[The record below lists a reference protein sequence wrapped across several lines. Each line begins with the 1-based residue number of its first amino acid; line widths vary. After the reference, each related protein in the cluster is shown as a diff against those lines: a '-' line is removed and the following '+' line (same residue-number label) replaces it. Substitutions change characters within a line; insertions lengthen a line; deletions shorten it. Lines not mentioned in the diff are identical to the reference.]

1 MDWWAWVLV
10 IVVLGLV
17 AVGWWRSRTAAPRR
31 FLTTTMVANRDRKS
45 SRSW

>member
-17 AVGWWRSRTAAPRR
+17 AVGWWRS
-31 FLTTTMVANRDRKS
+31 S
-45 SRSW
+45 SRTPEVPDHHHGRQPGQEEFRSW